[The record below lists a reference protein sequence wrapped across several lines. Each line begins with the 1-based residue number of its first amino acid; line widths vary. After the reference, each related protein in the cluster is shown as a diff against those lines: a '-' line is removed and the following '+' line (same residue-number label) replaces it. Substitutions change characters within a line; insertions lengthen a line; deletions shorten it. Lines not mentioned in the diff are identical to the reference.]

1 MKHAFI
7 VEVAEKIGIEPAII
21 EATLAYRAN
30 KYGRND
36 GSWTTFFV
44 SEAEM
49 ESSYPY
55 FKYDIYDSVS
65 MVCNLLVFDDPVY
78 IADRSSINCDA
89 FYKVSVDNRWLEFRE
104 SL

>member
-1 MKHAFI
+1 MRHAFI
-7 VEVAEKIGIEPAII
+7 VDVAEKIGIEPAIV
-21 EATLAYRAN
+21 ETTFAYRAK

-36 GSWTTFFV
+36 GLRTTFFV
-44 SEAEM
+44 SEAEI

-55 FKYDIYDSVS
+55 FENDIKDNVN
-65 MVCNLLVFDDPVY
+65 MVCKLLVIDDPIY
-78 IADRSSINCDA
+78 IADRSSINCDV